1 MTASEAEGRRTSTA
15 FSARG
20 VGLGTAGLVFGALGV
35 GLATPILVYCGVFML
50 SVFAVSCVWML
61 LSVNTFTSRFPYARR
76 EVTPHPLTAGVPGSV
91 AVTIQ
96 SDGTR
101 SGRWRRAVT
110 QSLDIREQAAAE
122 LTGGMGTKASVAR
135 TQTALTL
142 TYSLLPVRRGRWPL
156 GPALVH
162 TADPFGVLWAD
173 TAVGDAELIPVW
185 PAVVDLSGTAGALLG
200 HADRIVLGARTPSPD
215 DASLRDYRE
224 GDDLRR
230 VHWASSARRGTMLV
244 RSDERAGRRPAT
256 VLLDLPRE
264 SDALEWSISAAASI
278 ALSVLSSGHPVRLL
292 GAGIN
297 PDAVRHLG
305 DQGSEAGRVAL
316 LNQTVDL
323 VAPPSASASV
333 TQLTRAARQVRHD
346 ANNGEV
352 IVGIFEPL
360 DREALDALVP
370 IGEMGRA
377 WALVRSTEGTGEA
390 AKDTARALRRS
401 GWRVATVSPASD
413 LATVW
418 TALLATGD
426 IE

>member
-1 MTASEAEGRRTSTA
+1 MAAGEAAERRTSTA
-15 FSARG
+15 LSARG
-20 VGLGTAGLVFGALGV
+20 VGLGTAGLVFGGLGV

-50 SVFAVSCVWML
+50 STFVVSCVWML
-61 LSVNTFTSRFPYARR
+61 LSVNTFVSRFPYARR
-76 EVTPHPLTAGVPGSV
+76 EVTPHPLTAGVPGTVS
-91 AVTIQ
+91 VTIQ
-96 SDGTR
+96 SDGSR
-101 SGRWRRAVT
+101 SGRWRRTVT
-110 QSLDIREQAAAE
+110 QALDIREQAASE

-135 TQTALTL
+135 TENTLTL
-142 TYSLLPVRRGRWPL
+142 TYSLMPVKRGRWPL

-173 TAVGDAELIPVW
+173 TAVGEAELIPVW
-185 PAVVDLSGTAGALLG
+185 PTVVDLSGTAGALMG

-224 GDDLRR
+224 GDDMRR
-230 VHWASSARRGTMLV
+230 VHWKSSARRGTMLV

-264 SDALEWSISAAASI
+264 PHALEWSISAAASV
-278 ALSVLSSGHPVRLL
+278 ALSVLGSGHPVRML

-305 DQGSEAGRVAL
+305 EQGSAASRSTL

-323 VAPPSASASV
+323 VSPPSAAAATNNV
-333 TQLTRAARQVRHD
+333 VRAARQMRHD
-346 ANNGEV
+346 ATHGEV
-352 IVGIFEPL
+352 IVGVLEPL
-360 DREALDALVP
+360 EREALDALVP
-370 IGEMGRA
+370 IGDTGRA
-377 WALVRSTEGTGEA
+377 WALVRTSDETAET

-401 GWRVATVSPASD
+401 GWRVATVTTSSD

-418 TALLATGD
+418 TSLLSSGD